1 VDTLALKNIAK
12 VTGFVGVVIALF
24 FGIAIAAGVLAG
36 EAIMPLVRFD
46 VGLLIVS
53 AITLFSLRRHR
64 IDMRIR
70 DAIATVN
77 VIWVLLGLTGAVP
90 FVLAT
95 HVTFV
100 DGLFEAVSGY
110 TTTGATIYADIDAL
124 PRHILLLRSLMH
136 WLGGMGIIVLGVGLF
151 ALINPTGSMAL
162 FKAEATGNTLEKLSA
177 KIRDTALRI
186 WGVYVVLTAIDALL
200 LRLEGMDTFDAIN
213 HALST
218 LSTGGFSTRTASMA
232 YWGDSPAILWTTTV
246 FMLLAG
252 INFLAHL
259 RLLRGDG
266 SGYRSE
272 EVRWYLIAFGVLG
285 VALSLEGWEAQGGVS
300 AWTTITQ
307 AFFAVASIMTT
318 TGFGVVDYERWGAMA
333 VVIVLVA
340 MLLGGNAGSTAGGF
354 KISRYVVLMKNVA
367 LQVRR
372 LLHPKAVTALYVDGN
387 RVGVETLGIITAF
400 AWIFILSNVV
410 LTFYL
415 YARGYDLLTALS
427 AAIAT
432 IGNIGPGFGRVGVVE
447 NYAFFSATDKLVLSA
462 AMIAGRLEFF
472 TVLLLFSRTYWRR
485 F

>member
-1 VDTLALKNIAK
+1 ML
-12 VTGFVGVVIALF
+12 IALF
-24 FGIAIAAGVLAG
+24 FVPVLLVGVAEG
-36 EAIMPLVRFD
+36 EAVATLALFD
-46 VGLLIVS
+46 GGLL
-53 AITLFSLRRHR
+53 AISLMGFWLLRKHR
-64 IDMRIR
+64 IQMRIK

-77 VIWVLLGLTGAVP
+77 VIWIFLGLSGAVP

-95 HVTFV
+95 HVSFV

-110 TTTGATIYADIDAL
+110 TTTGATIYVEIEAL

-162 FKAEATGNTLEKLSA
+162 FRAEATGNKLEKLSA
-177 KIRDTALRI
+177 KIRDTALHI
-186 WGVYVVLTAIDALL
+186 WGVYAALTLIDALL
-200 LRLEGMDTFDAIN
+200 LWGEGMSGFDAIN

-218 LSTGGFSTRTASMA
+218 LSTGGFSTKNASMA
-232 YWGDSPAILWTTTV
+232 YWSDSPMILWTTTL
-246 FMLLAG
+246 FMLIAG

-272 EVRWYLIAFGVLG
+272 EVRWYLIAF
-285 VALSLEGWEAQGGVS
+285 VALAVGLSLEGIETHSNGD
-300 AWTTITQ
+300 AWMMITQ
-307 AFFAVASIMTT
+307 SFFATASILTT
-318 TGFGVVDYERWGAMA
+318 TGFGVVDYERWGSMA
-333 VVIVLVA
+333 VVIVLIA

-372 LLHPKAVTALYVDGN
+372 MLHPKAVMALYVDGN

-400 AWIFILSNVV
+400 AWIFTLSNVA

-415 YARGYDLLTALS
+415 YARGYDLMTSLS
-427 AAIAT
+427 TAIAT
-432 IGNIGPGFGRVGVVE
+432 IGNIGPGFARVGVVE
-447 NYAFFSATDKLVLSA
+447 NYAFFSAADKLVLSA

-472 TVLLLFSRTYWRR
+472 TVLLLFSPAYWRR